1 MFELV
6 LNGLNWFKPVAHG
19 YNRFLQCLNW
29 FEQVVAT
36 GYNRLLQ
43 CLNWFEQVYIGLNW
57 LQRVTIGCCNV

>member
-6 LNGLNWFKPVAHG
+6 LNGLNWFKP
-19 YNRFLQCLNW
+19 
-29 FEQVVAT
+29 VAT